1 MTRRTDETLPEELR
15 EAIELERSWDS
26 LPPQL
31 EERLARRIE
40 HSLVSM
46 APFVPIETG
55 GLPVGAE
62 VAGPSV
68 AASGSSAAVGTVATA
83 TAKSAVVAGTV
94 ATATA
99 KSAVVAGLVA
109 TAGTKWGLV
118 VAGGLLVAG
127 VGAGTVVSLSAPE
140 PSVQLP
146 RHEAPAPAVAPIPN
160 PVLPPPAPL
169 EVAEPPVPMPAVVPA
184 PEDSPPPLPP
194 KPSAA
199 AHSEVKRKPAQ
210 RPPPEAPAPGRDWT
224 LLEAARASNAVGHYG
239 EALSSVTE
247 HARQYPA
254 SQFEQERQAL
264 RIQALVGLG
273 RRDEARELARSFEQ
287 RFPES
292 ILLEG
297 IRQAVGQE

>member
-1 MTRRTDETLPEELR
+1 MTRRTDDTLPEELR
-15 EAIELERSWDS
+15 EAIELERSWDD

-55 GLPVGAE
+55 GPLLGAE
-62 VAGPSV
+62 
-68 AASGSSAAVGTVATA
+68 AAAAPVVVPGSSAAVGSVATA
-83 TAKSAVVAGTV
+83 TAKSAVVAGVV
-94 ATATA
+94 ATA
-99 KSAVVAGLVA
+99 S
-109 TAGTKWGLV
+109 TKWGLV

-127 VGAGTVVSLSAPE
+127 AGVGTVVSLSTPAPG
-140 PSVQLP
+140 VQLP
-146 RHEAPAPAVAPIPN
+146 RHEAPAPAVAPLREP
-160 PVLPPPAPL
+160 PLPAPSPL
-169 EVAEPPVPMPAVVPA
+169 EVVEPPVPVPAVVPA
-184 PEDSPPPLPP
+184 PENSPPPP

-199 AHSEVKRKPAQ
+199 SRSEVKRKPA
-210 RPPPEAPAPGRDWT
+210 PSPLSEAPAPGRDWT

-239 EALSSVTE
+239 DALSSVTE
-247 HARQYPA
+247 HARQYPD

-273 RRDEARELARSFEQ
+273 RRDEARALARSFEQ

-297 IRQAVGQE
+297 IRQAVGHE